1 MFFLFFVVDSYGQ
14 SISNYEFGS
23 GLHFESTDQ
32 NYQFDLGGL
41 LLPYISI
48 ESFDDEQSSNMF
60 YGSKRTFFHFK
71 ANSNKENVSAYF
83 LTDFSSSN
91 PF

>member
-1 MFFLFFVVDSYGQ
+1 MKKAYCSKIFLAALLFFLFFGVDSYGQ

-41 LLPYISI
+41 MLPYISL
-48 ESFDDEQSSNMF
+48 ESFDDDQSSNMF
-60 YGSKRTFFHFK
+60 YEH
-71 ANSNKENVSAYF
+71 
-83 LTDFSSSN
+83 
-91 PF
+91 